1 MQKVRLNVNL
11 QSASQMDV
19 ASSKVSLSGTANLRL
34 VGTAEEP
41 VVLGR
46 ASLNGGDLFVGG
58 NRYVLQN
65 GAIDFVN
72 PLRTEPIVNAQI
84 KTKIS
89 QYDITLNLQG
99 PIERMRTTY
108 SSEPP
113 LPAADITNLL
123 AFGHTA
129 EAGGPNTGTLG
140 NLGAQSVLVQG
151 LGAVSNRV
159 EKFAGLSYFSIDPTL
174 GGSDQNAGA
183 RVVIQERV
191 TSNLVVTYSTDVTS
205 TQRQAIQLEY
215 TFNPRWS
222 VSGVRDQNGGF
233 GATANFH
240 KVF

>member
-1 MQKVRLNVNL
+1 MQDVRLDVNI
-11 QSASQMDV
+11 QSAAQMDV
-19 ASSKVSLSGTANLRL
+19 SASKVSLSGTGNLRL
-34 VGTAEEP
+34 AGTAAEP

-46 ASLNGGDLFVGG
+46 ASLNGGDFFLGG
-58 NRYVLQN
+58 NRYVLEN

-72 PLRTEPIVNAQI
+72 PLRTEPIINAKI
-84 KTKIS
+84 KTKID
-89 QYDITLNLQG
+89 QYEITLNLQG
-99 PIERMRTTY
+99 PLDRMSTTY

-123 AFGHTA
+123 AFGHTG
-129 EAGGPNTGTLG
+129 EAPGASAGSLG

-151 LGAVSNRV
+151 LGAVSHRV

-174 GGSDQNAGA
+174 GGSSQNAGA

-215 TFNPRWS
+215 RFNSRWS
-222 VSGVRDQNGGF
+222 LSGVRDQNGGF
-233 GATANFH
+233 GATASFH